1 MKPSYYVQFTS
12 DLEYETRYAT
22 LKGAQ
27 EAAEELAASN
37 PGDHIEILKCVGI
50 SSCSSPSTFWMDEEE
65 PAEDL
70 REFEFYR
77 NDCGTI
83 FWRVSKRGVEIACH
97 YGDGYM
103 ETWERSQKT
112 LPQLRKSATR
122 IEADELPEELV

>member
-70 REFEFYR
+70 REFEFYT
-77 NDCGTI
+77 NKSKTTY
-83 FWRVSKRGVEIACH
+83 WRVRDNVV
-97 YGDGYM
+97 DVGYVWGGSWVDSYNTAPELM
-103 ETWERSQKT
+103 ASMI
-112 LPQLRKSATR
+112 R